1 MKSTESKIIL
11 RPLSL
16 DDLDIMVELTNDPDV
31 TLFIPGMI
39 SDRGGLAE
47 WIKGITAADH
57 EFMILLD
64 NRPIGECSLLEKA
77 DSGEIGIMLF
87 PTYWRIGYGTEAVK
101 LLTALAEEL
110 KLKTLTATTSR
121 MNVPCIRLLQKMG
134 FQETA
139 IGWMVDEEK
148 IDDSGP
154 LKELFGTVMFEK
166 TI

>member
-1 MKSTESKIIL
+1 
-11 RPLSL
+11 
-16 DDLDIMVELTNDPDV
+16 
-31 TLFIPGMI
+31 
-39 SDRGGLAE
+39 
-47 WIKGITAADH
+47 
-57 EFMILLD
+57 MILLD

-121 MNVPCIRLLQKMG
+121 MNVSCIRLLQKMG